1 MKCQRG
7 KVQWSYMKNLSMDGA
22 NGQISALGF
31 SEENWKNI
39 FIQRIK
45 RGD

>member
-1 MKCQRG
+1 
-7 KVQWSYMKNLSMDGA
+7 MDGA